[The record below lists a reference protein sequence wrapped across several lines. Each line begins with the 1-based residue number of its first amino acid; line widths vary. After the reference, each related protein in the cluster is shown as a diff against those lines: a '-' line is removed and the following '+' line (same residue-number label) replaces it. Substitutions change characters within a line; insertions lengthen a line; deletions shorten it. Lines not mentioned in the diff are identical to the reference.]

1 MYKYSSNHSPISFQ
15 DVYTVRVD
23 ADRSQSIEGSLAT
36 IKREWRYM
44 YIVSYIVVG
53 LSLFYFL
60 NE

>member
-1 MYKYSSNHSPISFQ
+1 
-15 DVYTVRVD
+15 VRVD

-44 YIVSYIVVG
+44 YIVSYIVVR